1 VAYIAADKGP
11 QITRF
16 ELSDGALVES
26 CTQRLKHEVSCMEPF
41 AEKSALVL
49 GTRSPSLEIREV
61 VRLEM
66 LREYPLS
73 NWNLLPQLPQQKD
86 PAILQQLKPTQRT
99 PGIPESVCVHVDE
112 AGPTVV
118 ASLRGGMLVTWTI
131 RDGFTLEHKQT
142 KFIDFSSGQVESSRR
157 NSGRQDLST
166 ENREHLCLLLSA
178 LCKAHSCA
186 LRILASP
193 DFAFGA
199 PLACPVQGRSDLM

>member
-1 VAYIAADKGP
+1 MAYIAADKGP

-99 PGIPESVCVHVDE
+99 PVSDDLWEIVDLEMTAQLSILIPRLSIAMPRVFPNPC
-112 AGPTVV
+112 
-118 ASLRGGMLVTWTI
+118 AS
-131 RDGFTLEHKQT
+131 TLT
-142 KFIDFSSGQVESSRR
+142 
-157 NSGRQDLST
+157 RQ
-166 ENREHLCLLLSA
+166 
-178 LCKAHSCA
+178 
-186 LRILASP
+186 
-193 DFAFGA
+193 A
-199 PLACPVQGRSDLM
+199 PLSLPAYVAAC